1 MTMTACS
8 ENVLCRDDF
17 DAGLAISFLW
27 LRRKRLEA
35 VVKIARDEK
44 GYHKWQFYFSLTMS
58 IIVEKVVYLGKSYV
72 AKKPLENI
80 LSGYTL

>member
-1 MTMTACS
+1 MKMTACS

-17 DAGLAISFLW
+17 DAVLAIFFLW

-44 GYHKWQFYFSLTMS
+44 GYHK
-58 IIVEKVVYLGKSYV
+58 
-72 AKKPLENI
+72 
-80 LSGYTL
+80 